1 MFSSGAAE
9 MNGPPVPLPVERA
22 FVTALIAVC
31 LMAAGCGIATDAQ
44 TAVIVPVD
52 WDGIGEIRHV
62 RYSNRSSQLAI
73 AATLSNGEEVTCTRR
88 ISWEQGDQ
96 LTSGR
101 AALTVKSKD
110 GQFLD
115 AWITIV
121 PD

>member
-1 MFSSGAAE
+1 
-9 MNGPPVPLPVERA
+9 
-22 FVTALIAVC
+22 
-31 LMAAGCGIATDAQ
+31 MAAVWLAAGGCGMATDAQ

-52 WDGIGEIRHV
+52 WGGIQEIRHV
-62 RYSNRSSQLAI
+62 YYRNWSSQLEI
-73 AATLSNGEEVTCTRR
+73 AATLTTNEDVTCTRQ
-88 ISWEQGDQ
+88 ISWDQGRE

-101 AALTVKSKD
+101 AGLTVKSND

>member
-1 MFSSGAAE
+1 M
-9 MNGPPVPLPVERA
+9 
-22 FVTALIAVC
+22 
-31 LMAAGCGIATDAQ
+31 ATDAQ

-52 WDGIGEIRHV
+52 WGGIEEIRHV
-62 RYSNRSSQLAI
+62 HYRNWSSQVEI
-73 AATLSNGEEVTCTRR
+73 AATLATGEEVTCKRK
-88 ISWEQGDQ
+88 ISWDQGED

-101 AALTVKSKD
+101 AALTVKSTD